1 VTGPTR
7 PPVSAR
13 QFAAF
18 RIAFGSFLGVW
29 FAVLAPWAATLFGD
43 GGLAGLP
50 AAPRAGFRVPSPI
63 AESLP
68 DPFAVFVLFVLAMLG
83 GLIAAGVVRRGAAL
97 VTWLGLVWLYDREP
111 AIHNPA
117 LAFVGWL
124 CLALVLI
131 PVGEPWRLSRRP
143 DDPGWRLPRGL
154 FAGAWWVLALA
165 YGVSGLD
172 KLSSVAWRQGEAI
185 PLVLELPWA
194 RPGIARSFV
203 LSLPDGVQ
211 HALTW
216 YGLGAE
222 LLFPPLAAWR
232 VTRPL
237 AWAAGLSVHLGLL
250 VLMDFPE
257 LSLGM
262 VLAHGFT
269 FDGRWLDR
277 FRRRRPKAAADR

>member
-1 VTGPTR
+1 VTGTPR

-18 RIAFGSFLGVW
+18 RIAFGTFLGGW
-29 FAVLAPWAATLFGD
+29 FAALVPWAATLFGD

-50 AAPRAGFRVPSPI
+50 TAPRAGLRVPSPI

-68 DPFAVFVLFVLAMLG
+68 DPLAALVLAVLVALG
-83 GLIAAGVVRRGAAL
+83 GLIAAGVARRSAAL
-97 VTWLGLVWLYDREP
+97 AAWLGLVWLYDREP

-124 CLALVLI
+124 CLALALVPL
-131 PVGEPWRLSRRP
+131 GEPWRLSHRP
-143 DDPGWRLPRGL
+143 SDRAWRMPPGL

-172 KLSSVAWRQGEAI
+172 KLSSVAWRSGQAI
-185 PLVLELPWA
+185 PLVLDLPWA
-194 RPGIARSFV
+194 RPGLVRSAL

-211 HALTW
+211 RAITW

-222 LLFPPLAAWR
+222 LFFPVLAAWR

-237 AWAAGLSVHLGLL
+237 AWAAALSLHLGLL
-250 VLMDFPE
+250 VIMDFPE

-262 VLAHGFT
+262 VMAHWFT
-269 FDGRWLDR
+269 FDGRWWDA
-277 FRRRRPKAAADR
+277 FRRGARRPGDG